1 MKGKKWKYF
10 GLTVL
15 FLFLSLMVW
24 IAIGFTQRDIIAKPV
39 IYLYPE
45 KTAEISVKVTPIFGI
60 SESIP
65 DYANG
70 WEVVSD
76 KDSNI
81 LNKRDNKIYPY
92 LFWESDGMLSLSK
105 DFDTP
110 KEGFVVAKEDLEKEL
125 RDKLFKLGLNEK
137 EIFDFNDFW
146 VEKLS
151 SQNKPY
157 YFITFYSLDSIN
169 RTAPLE
175 IFPEPDSVIRVLMVA
190 KGLNKFMDVPE
201 LQIETPIRSGFSV
214 VEWGGIL
221 K

>member
-15 FLFLSLMVW
+15 FLFLSIMVW
-24 IAIGFTQRDIIAKPV
+24 VVATFTQTSMIAKPV

-45 KTAEISVKVTPIFGI
+45 KTTEISVKVAPIFGI

-65 DYANG
+65 DYIDG

-110 KEGFVVAKEDLEKEL
+110 KEGFVVAKEELKKEL
-125 RDKLFKLGLNEK
+125 TDKLFKLGLNEK

-146 VEKLS
+146 VEKLL

-157 YFITFYSLDSIN
+157 YFISFYSLEAIN

-175 IFPEPDSVIRVLMVA
+175 ISPEPDSVIRVLMVA
-190 KGLNKFMDVPE
+190 KGLNKFINVPA